1 MQGVMRQLDETLLL
15 PAGLVEI
22 MASGGLKQHQLQ
34 QLRTLTVQNA
44 LLAGLAEIL
53 PDIRYHDTM
62 PANWPL
68 YLAAKSHEKLMD
80 KVVII

>member
-1 MQGVMRQLDETLLL
+1 MRQLNETLLL
-15 PAGLVEI
+15 PAGPVEI
-22 MASGGLKQHQLQ
+22 IASGGLKQDQLQ
-34 QLRTLTVQNA
+34 QFRTPTVQNA

-53 PDIRYHDTM
+53 PDIHYHDTM

-68 YLAAKSHEKLMD
+68 YLAGKVMKPTD